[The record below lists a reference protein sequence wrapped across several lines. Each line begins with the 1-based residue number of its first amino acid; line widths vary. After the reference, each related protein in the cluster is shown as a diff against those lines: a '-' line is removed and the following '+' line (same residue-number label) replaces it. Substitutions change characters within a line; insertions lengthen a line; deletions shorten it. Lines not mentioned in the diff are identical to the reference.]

1 MQSIFSDALSRAVA
15 KHIDLSVTR
24 RETLSWLALLI
35 MQHGTICLW
44 RLAAHVASVAQTDSV
59 RRRFYRFFQFVRLDS
74 TLAARV
80 VVELLGLGGKPW
92 VLAIDRTNWDFGK
105 TTINILMISVTWNG
119 MGIPLM
125 WMLLPT
131 AGNSHTSERTELLDR
146 LRAAF
151 PDLKIAALMGDREF
165 IGDAWMAYLQRQNI
179 PFILRLRENQHVL
192 REGYAAMSIAAI
204 ARHLRIGERMI
215 VKGSCRLGRHD
226 ATLSSPV
233 RLVVMRLTSGELLA
247 LACSGRPRHALA
259 RYRQRW
265 TIGVSSQ
272 RARCHVGES
281 PTGAKRLR
289 LRSKGGAVARKQ
301 DGGALRQHARK
312 ECARSIRLQR
322 TVNADVASLHVL
334 YPVAETVDNARRQ
347 QGPTKGVRSGGP
359 HRRGISGDMMR
370 TTACQL
376 ERPSTPGRRNPA
388 EEALAI
394 TVSGKWKRRR
404 QGVGS
409 GQTVPLMGVQQNA
422 PGGKGPDR

>member
-1 MQSIFSDALSRAVA
+1 MQSIFSNALSRAVT

-24 RETLSWLALLI
+24 RETLSWLTLLI

-44 RLAAHVASVAQTDSV
+44 RLAAYVASMAQTDSV

-74 TLAARV
+74 TLAAHV

-119 MGIPLM
+119 IGIPLL

-151 PDLKIAALMGDREF
+151 PDMKIAALMGDREF

-215 VKGSCRLGRHD
+215 VKGCCRLGRHD
-226 ATLSSPV
+226 ETLSSPV
-233 RLVVMRLTSGELLA
+233 RLVVMRLASGELLA
-247 LACSGRPRHALA
+247 LACSGSARHALA

-265 TIGVSSQ
+265 TIGVSSEGHAVMSVKV
-272 RARCHVGES
+272 RPEPKDSGFEAREAPWRES
-281 PTGAKRLR
+281 KT
-289 LRSKGGAVARKQ
+289 
-301 DGGALRQHARK
+301 
-312 ECARSIRLQR
+312 
-322 TVNADVASLHVL
+322 
-334 YPVAETVDNARRQ
+334 AEPSDN
-347 QGPTKGVRSGGP
+347 
-359 HRRGISGDMMR
+359 M
-370 TTACQL
+370 L
-376 ERPSTPGRRNPA
+376 ERSMR
-388 EEALAI
+388 EA
-394 TVSGKWKRRR
+394 SGCN
-404 QGVGS
+404 
-409 GQTVPLMGVQQNA
+409 VQ
-422 PGGKGPDR
+422 

>member
-1 MQSIFSDALSRAVA
+1 MWQAW
-15 KHIDLSVTR
+15 R
-24 RETLSWLALLI
+24 RPT
-35 MQHGTICLW
+35 
-44 RLAAHVASVAQTDSV
+44 SV

-119 MGIPLM
+119 MGIPLL

-151 PDLKIAALMGDREF
+151 PDMKIAALMGDREF

-215 VKGSCRLGRHD
+215 VKGCCRLGRHD
-226 ATLSSPV
+226 ETLSSPV
-233 RLVVMRLTSGELLA
+233 RLVVMRLASGELLA
-247 LACSGRPRHALA
+247 LACSGSARHALA

-265 TIGVSSQ
+265 TIGVSRQ

-281 PTGAKRLR
+281 PTEAKRLR

-359 HRRGISGDMMR
+359 RRRGISGDMMR

-376 ERPSTPGRRNPA
+376 ERPSTPGGRNPA
-388 EEALAI
+388 EETLPI

-409 GQTVPLMGVQQNA
+409 GQTVLLMGVQQNA